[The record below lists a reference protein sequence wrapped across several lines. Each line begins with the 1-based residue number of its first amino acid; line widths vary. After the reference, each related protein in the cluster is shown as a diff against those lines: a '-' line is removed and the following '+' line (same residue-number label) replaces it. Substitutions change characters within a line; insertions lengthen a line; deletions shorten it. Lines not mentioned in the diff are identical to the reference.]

1 MMTRAIRRQV
11 RHATEANITFLG
23 ALLRRFPEWAIW
35 MPRQGQWTAVHVRY
49 GFLPYP
55 HAALFWVRAAAA
67 RQLCAEVK
75 RAERQP
81 DAELRERSRRPSRI
95 AGPS

>member
-1 MMTRAIRRQV
+1 MTSTATSQHV
-11 RHATEANITFLG
+11 RHAIEANITFLG

-35 MPRQGQWTAVHVRY
+35 MPRQGQWTAVRVRY

-55 HAALFWVRAAAA
+55 QAALFWVRAASA
-67 RQLCAEVK
+67 RQLCAELK
-75 RAERQP
+75 QAERQL
-81 DAELRERSRRPSRI
+81 DAELRERSRRPSGI